1 MEGENKDMKIKKLTA
16 LVLAGM
22 LCLGMSVTTFAAN
35 SLTPEDAEAEAVDK
49 DGNPITIT
57 ATDLGAEAQEVV
69 DKWEADPETL
79 KADVEKAVEGTNITL
94 KENAEYAVI
103 GAFEYE
109 GDLTP
114 GSEITFNV
122 SAMLPNGLEEG
133 QTLYLMHGLADGSWV
148 LVETTVKDGKATAQL
163 DSLSP
168 IAFVLASDGTPIV
181 NPNPPVDPVDPADPN
196 ADDSITVD
204 ELVNLIVDR
213 LKANNVTVNRTVVSS
228 RVSPKTGE

>member
-1 MEGENKDMKIKKLTA
+1 MEGENKDMKMKKLVA
-16 LVLAGM
+16 LAVAGM
-22 LCLGMSVTTFAAN
+22 LCLGMSVTAFAAN
-35 SLTPEDAEAEAVDK
+35 SLTPDDAQAEAVDK
-49 DGNPITIT
+49 EGNPITIT
-57 ATDLGAEAQEVV
+57 ATDLGEEAQEVV

-114 GSEITFNV
+114 GSEITFDV

-181 NPNPPVDPVDPADPN
+181 DPDPIIPTPEDP
-196 ADDSITVD
+196 DDSITVD
-204 ELVNLIVDR
+204 ELVDLIVKK
-213 LKANNVTVNRTVVSS
+213 LQESKVTVNRTVVSGK
-228 RVSPKTGE
+228 VSPKTGE